1 MKLMKNQCF
10 CVSPGPKG
18 GFHFGIPGS
27 TCYDSR
33 VKLLM
38 AWPWK
43 MMKMLLGGLQN
54 GLAWKQIEVG
64 GFVAQVLS
72 RTRRI
77 IFNNLLSAIFME
89 GAPKVKEDINKI

>member
-1 MKLMKNQCF
+1 
-10 CVSPGPKG
+10 
-18 GFHFGIPGS
+18 
-27 TCYDSR
+27 
-33 VKLLM
+33 M

-43 MMKMLLGGLQN
+43 MMKMLLGSLQN

-77 IFNNLLSAIFME
+77 ILVDFLE